1 MTTSQENR
9 FDEFVKETATQN
21 NIIEYATA
29 LSDDDK
35 TVLVKS
41 CLFFGKITLVDTLL
55 SSMTIANVACDVLKF
70 APMKTFNLCSNNDV
84 DAASIISKYI
94 LAVAGTKYD
103 TAPKAAFVVDF
114 INEHGLSLVACI
126 NDVLV
131 DNTHKYCKEVY
142 QMKLIRIA
150 VMMMIDYDYS
160 EMLQGPEYTLLCS
173 CMSRR
178 ITTVNAMMKL
188 ILQATRV
195 GHVNNFAAILNKI
208 SFSLEDSH
216 LAEIFD
222 AIIVRG
228 SVPFYKKF
236 QKLFG
241 AARMN
246 KVILKVPIYNRREYI
261 RTLANYGH
269 IELYK
274 EIKSFWSS
282 YVSTWA
288 DIPSM
293 TRQAAHSGNV
303 AFLAELEKEI
313 ADTGSMPLDIFYETI
328 LDAANEGSNHESI
341 VYVYSRD
348 PDMTKQMVKSSIL
361 DRVIKKI

>member
-1 MTTSQENR
+1 MNQENR
-9 FDEFVKETATQN
+9 FDEYVKETATQD
-21 NIIEYATA
+21 NIIGYATTM
-29 LSDDDK
+29 SEEDK

-41 CLFFGKITLVDTLL
+41 CLFFGKIALVDTLL
-55 SSMTIANVACDVLKF
+55 SAMHVANVTCDVFKF
-70 APMKTFNLCSNNDV
+70 APMKTFNLCPKNDLA
-84 DAASIISKYI
+84 DIDISKYI
-94 LAVAGTKYD
+94 LAVAVTKYD
-103 TAPKAAFVVDF
+103 MTSKAAFLVDF
-114 INEHGLSLVACI
+114 INEQGLSLVACI
-126 NDVLV
+126 NTVLT
-131 DNTHKYCKEVY
+131 DTNHKYCKEVY
-142 QMKLIRIA
+142 QMKLIRVA
-150 VMMMIDYDYS
+150 YMTMIEYDYI
-160 EMLQGPEYTLLCS
+160 EMLQDPNYTLLCS

-178 ITTVNAMMKL
+178 NTTVPEMMKL
-188 ILQATRV
+188 ILQATRI
-195 GHVNNFAAILNKI
+195 GHVSNFAAILNKI

-269 IELYK
+269 IDLYK

-293 TRQAAHSGNV
+293 TRQAAHSGNIS
-303 AFLAELEKEI
+303 FLTELEKEVV
-313 ADTGSMPLDIFYETI
+313 DTGAMPLDIFYETI

-341 VYVYSRD
+341 VYVYNRD

-361 DRVIKKI
+361 DRVVKKI